1 MRFALF
7 RLKEEMVNLSN
18 GRSYANDNANRK
30 AFGDKIRTQRRS
42 QGLNMNDLAA
52 RAKISGDLLLRI
64 ESGLVSPDIP
74 SIQKRLKYALE
85 REVMV
90 IA

>member
-1 MRFALF
+1 
-7 RLKEEMVNLSN
+7 
-18 GRSYANDNANRK
+18 
-30 AFGDKIRTQRRS
+30 
-42 QGLNMNDLAA
+42 MNDLAA

>member
-1 MRFALF
+1 MNTLDEFHIKPSTSERE
-7 RLKEEMVNLSN
+7 R
-18 GRSYANDNANRK
+18 RK
-30 AFGDKIRTQRRS
+30 HFGSLIRTYRLS
-42 QGLNMNDLAA
+42 QNISMEDFAK

-74 SIQKRLKYALE
+74 GIKQRIKFALE
-85 REVMV
+85 REMMV